1 MCCFPIWR
9 IILIGKKDSMKHVI
23 RINSLD
29 AIGEAAEQFLKET
42 AGHSVIAFYA
52 PMGAGK
58 TTFTT
63 AICHKLGVSEDAV
76 SSPTFSIV
84 NEYKTADKESVFHFD
99 FYRINK
105 IEEAFDIGFY
115 DYIDS
120 GSLCLI
126 EWPEN
131 IESILPE
138 ETLKVHIT
146 VQGDGSRL
154 LSWED

>member
-1 MCCFPIWR
+1 M
-9 IILIGKKDSMKHVI
+9 ILIGKKDSMNHEI